1 MQEVLVHRVVVAV
14 AIIVVGFAPRD
25 AAAEVGDDEP
35 GAYLAIDYG
44 VTVRRIADP
53 ATRPSA
59 LARGSGPASDTRS
72 TSTAVSFL
80 QRFALAL
87 SRHVYVGS
95 EVEVTRDDDEDR
107 SPERPRMASGA
118 QLVAG
123 VMASSHSLKLGAEL
137 TGGWRVMYSAPDHA
151 VFEARVHGELW
162 LAPHLTLGV
171 AVGTSIVE
179 RGDGVAALYIGL
191 HTREFGE

>member
-1 MQEVLVHRVVVAV
+1 
-14 AIIVVGFAPRD
+14 
-25 AAAEVGDDEP
+25 
-35 GAYLAIDYG
+35 
-44 VTVRRIADP
+44 
-53 ATRPSA
+53 
-59 LARGSGPASDTRS
+59 
-72 TSTAVSFL
+72 
-80 QRFALAL
+80 
-87 SRHVYVGS
+87 
-95 EVEVTRDDDEDR
+95 
-107 SPERPRMASGA
+107 MASAA

-137 TGGWRVMYSAPDHA
+137 TGGWRVMYHAPDHA

-171 AVGTSIVE
+171 AVGASIIE

>member
-1 MQEVLVHRVVVAV
+1 MHRVVVAI
-14 AIIVVGFAPRD
+14 AIVVVGFASRD

-35 GAYLAIDYG
+35 GAYLAVDYG
-44 VTVRRIADP
+44 VTVRRITDP
-53 ATRPSA
+53 ATRPTA
-59 LARGSGPASDTRS
+59 LARGSGPVTDARGA
-72 TSTAVSFL
+72 STAVSFL

-87 SRHVYVGS
+87 SRHVYLGS
-95 EVEVTRDDDEDR
+95 EVEVTYDGDEDR

-123 VMASSHSLKLGAEL
+123 VMASSHALELGAEV
-137 TGGWRVMYSAPDHA
+137 TGGWRVLYHAPDHA